1 MNPNKIYNR
10 ILDLIG
16 FLLTVLLIVGNVL
29 HWFDVSW
36 WWLLFT
42 VFGPSCFHAD
52 EHEDDNNNNFK
63 WA

>member
-29 HWFDVSW
+29 GWFRVSW
-36 WWLLFT
+36 WWLVFT
-42 VFGPSCFHAD
+42 IFAPSCFHATEYHD
-52 EHEDDNNNNFK
+52 EDDD
-63 WA
+63 